1 MPVGRRSRLARR
13 RPLTVALCGEA
24 PHHRARRG
32 NLAVVGSLEHR
43 AGRAVEQNRGAVL
56 DLERGAIDAADGGQ
70 P

>member
-1 MPVGRRSRLARR
+1 
-13 RPLTVALCGEA
+13 VALCGEA

-56 DLERGAIDAADGGQ
+56 DLERGAIDAADGG
-70 P
+70 